1 MHANKNERLNEQQQR
16 QQTLLINTSGL
27 RPPKTVGASHEVRVN
42 VSE

>member
-1 MHANKNERLNEQQQR
+1 MHANKKERFNEQQQQR
-16 QQTLLINTSGL
+16 TLSINASGL